1 MSKNNFCYERCRTM
15 FIHVKMTGKSK
26 FLLRHLKFMQ
36 LVKISFLVFRQA
48 CLIFMG
54 QTSHLDMV
62 YPEYMVALALEPF
75 IC

>member
-1 MSKNNFCYERCRTM
+1 M
-15 FIHVKMTGKSK
+15 FIKMTGKSK

-36 LVKISFLVFRQA
+36 LVKIPFLVFRQVR
-48 CLIFMG
+48 LMFMG